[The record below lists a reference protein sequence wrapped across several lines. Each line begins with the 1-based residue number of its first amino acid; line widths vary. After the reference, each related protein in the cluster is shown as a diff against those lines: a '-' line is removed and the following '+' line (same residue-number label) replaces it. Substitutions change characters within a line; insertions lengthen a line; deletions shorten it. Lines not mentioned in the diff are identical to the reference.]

1 VTAFRPVSPFVLYDP
16 PVIPVFDYV
25 KWSSAASIIIICITA
40 IAVVLLLAAFAVML
54 LYRNASVVRY
64 ANGTFVLAVVL
75 GLLLGL
81 ATIFTYIGNL
91 TEAQC
96 ALRPW
101 FGGLGYALVF
111 GFLVSKLWR
120 LSRILNNTALLS
132 AAMPASELVI
142 YAGGIVAVEVIL
154 LIVWTAAG
162 RLQPVI
168 RPGSQ
173 TLHDIVICTHHSSLW
188 IFVGIQIAYCF
199 ALLAMGIFFSIRVRT
214 IARKVM
220 YKEPLWISYSLY
232 ITVFWALLFLL
243 VSIFLWNNYVGAFIT
258 ASIAILGMIL
268 SVLAL
273 LFGSKIYVLFFTKD
287 GRESGATST
296 VAGSDFSTDF
306 RPDEFNAPNEM

>member
-1 VTAFRPVSPFVLYDP
+1 VTANLQP
-16 PVIPVFDYV
+16 PHFQ
-25 KWSSAASIIIICITA
+25 
-40 IAVVLLLAAFAVML
+40 AFS
-54 LYRNASVVRY
+54 YRVVRY
-64 ANGTFVLAVVL
+64 ANGTFVLAVIV

-81 ATIFTYIGNL
+81 AMIFTYIGHL
-91 TEAQC
+91 TETQC

-101 FGGLGYALVF
+101 FGGLAFALVF

-132 AAMPASELVI
+132 AAMPASELLI
-142 YAGGIVAVEVIL
+142 YAGGIIAVEVVL

-162 RLQPVI
+162 RLQPSI

-188 IFVGIQIAYCF
+188 IFVGIQIAYCL
-199 ALLAMGIFFSIRVRT
+199 AVLAMGIFFSIRVRS

-220 YKEPLWISYSLY
+220 YKEPLWISYALY
-232 ITVFWALLFLL
+232 ITVFWSLLLLL
-243 VSIFLWNNYVGAFIT
+243 VSIFLWNNYLGAFIT
-258 ASIAILGMIL
+258 ATIAILGMIL
-268 SVLAL
+268 SVLVL
-273 LFGSKIYVLFFTKD
+273 LFGSKTFVLFFTKD